1 MRRLL
6 VLALALGATSCGD
19 DSAGPGD
26 SNQLV
31 VGALLSLTGPGRTL
45 GQTSE
50 AALQLAADDLN
61 ARLSA
66 DGSPTRV
73 SLRIQDTGLDPAVAL
88 DRLRALAN
96 EGVRIFV
103 GPQSSSEVVALKSF
117 ADSAGVVVL
126 SQGST
131 AGSLSIPDDNVFR
144 LVPDDSEEGA
154 AMVELLRQDGIETV
168 VPLWRQ
174 DAGNQGLHDA
184 VERLFTEAVG
194 TVTAGASYPPGTT
207 DFSTPLAAIRSEI
220 EAAVAQGGAATVAV
234 YFAAFEESAVGIFAA
249 ASADPVF
256 SQVRWYGG
264 DGMVQ
269 SALVL
274 ADPTAATF
282 AAATELRAPTYGLDD
297 QLLQQNADLIA
308 AIGAR
313 SGLTADAFTLAAYDA
328 LHVATLAYAEVGL
341 GSIEEYRSEL
351 LRQAEAYT
359 GATGPTELNAAGD
372 RAVGDYDFYQVCSG
386 TTPSWS
392 RVAAYR
398 AAAGNVVSV
407 GGC

>member
-1 MRRLL
+1 
-6 VLALALGATSCGD
+6 
-19 DSAGPGD
+19 
-26 SNQLV
+26 
-31 VGALLSLTGPGRTL
+31 
-45 GQTSE
+45 
-50 AALQLAADDLN
+50 
-61 ARLSA
+61 
-66 DGSPTRV
+66 
-73 SLRIQDTGLDPAVAL
+73 
-88 DRLRALAN
+88 
-96 EGVRIFV
+96 
-103 GPQSSSEVVALKSF
+103 
-117 ADSAGVVVL
+117 
-126 SQGST
+126 
-131 AGSLSIPDDNVFR
+131 
-144 LVPDDSEEGA
+144 
-154 AMVELLRQDGIETV
+154 MVELLRQDGIETV

-174 DAGNQGLHDA
+174 DAGNPGLHDA
-184 VERLFTEAVG
+184 VERLFTEAGG

-274 ADPTAATF
+274 ADPDRRRLRRRDGASGADVRPGRSAAP
-282 AAATELRAPTYGLDD
+282 AECRPDRRHRG
-297 QLLQQNADLIA
+297 QE
-308 AIGAR
+308 R
-313 SGLTADAFTLAAYDA
+313 SHGRRVQLAAYDA

-351 LRQAEAYT
+351 LSQAGAYT

-372 RAVGDYDFYQVCSG
+372 RAVGDYDFYQVCAG
-386 TTPSWS
+386 TPPSWS

-407 GGC
+407 GEC